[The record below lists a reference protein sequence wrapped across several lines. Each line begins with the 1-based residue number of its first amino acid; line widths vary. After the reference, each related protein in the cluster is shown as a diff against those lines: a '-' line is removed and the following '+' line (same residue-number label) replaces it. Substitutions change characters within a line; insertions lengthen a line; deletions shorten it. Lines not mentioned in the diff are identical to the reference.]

1 MISSDISLIVFVAL
15 WTILVIIT
23 LIKGFNYGSNNYII
37 YILLGGILL
46 TIFFVNML
54 IVNVQETDDDLNR
67 RLKRVEALLPMSNP

>member
-1 MISSDISLIVFVAL
+1 MISSDISLIVFAAL
-15 WTILVIIT
+15 WTILIIIT
-23 LIKGFNYGSNNYII
+23 LVKGFSYGANNYLI

-46 TIFFVNML
+46 TILFVNML